1 MREVFNITTVCFLGL
16 LLIASSCKSTK
27 ETTTSTETE
36 TTKGDAASQAQ
47 VESEVEI
54 NAAGGASDKATG
66 DSKANELASIKRT
79 PCYGR
84 CPIYKL
90 TIMDNGEVVYQ
101 GKQFVEKLGTY
112 SGLLTSEDL
121 KTILEKAKE
130 TNYFELDDAYDV
142 PIADFPT
149 CVTSVTKDG
158 KTKRVMNKQGAPPS
172 LKKFELYLDSLIE
185 GLELK
190 KISDEVNY

>member
-1 MREVFNITTVCFLGL
+1 MIMRRLLNISTVFVLGL
-16 LLIASSCKSTK
+16 VLLASSCKSTK
-27 ETTTSTETE
+27 DAAQNASTETQTSSTQE
-36 TTKGDAASQAQ
+36 VSQ
-47 VESEVEI
+47 S
-54 NAAGGASDKATG
+54 
-66 DSKANELASIKRT
+66 ANQPSVLASIKRT

-84 CPIYKL
+84 CPIYQL
-90 TIMDNGEVVYQ
+90 TIMDNGEVLYA
-101 GKQFVEKLGTY
+101 GKRFVEKLGTY

-121 KTILEKAKE
+121 KTILIKAKE
-130 TNYFELDDAYDV
+130 ANYFELEDSYDV

-158 KTKRVMNKQGAPPS
+158 KTKRVMNKQGAPTS

-190 KISDEVNY
+190 KVSDEVNY

>member
-1 MREVFNITTVCFLGL
+1 MIMKQVLNITTACFLGL
-16 LLIASSCKSTK
+16 LVMAASCSSTK
-27 ETTTSTETE
+27 ETATATTETE
-36 TTKGDAASQAQ
+36 NVDSKPASETE
-47 VESEVEI
+47 VNEEES
-54 NAAGGASDKATG
+54 NSDKATEG
-66 DSKANELASIKRT
+66 SKANELASIKRT

-84 CPIYKL
+84 CPMYKL
-90 TIMDNGEVVYQ
+90 TIMDNGEVIYQ

-121 KTILEKAKE
+121 MTILERAKE
-130 TNYFELDDAYDV
+130 TNYFELEDAYDV

-158 KTKRVMNKQGAPPS
+158 KTNRVMNKQGAPPS
-172 LKKFELYLDSLIE
+172 LKKFELYLDSLID

-190 KISDEVNY
+190 KISDEVKY